1 MTEISCSFNR
11 FAVILTGWMERLTE
25 WKLDASRTNTDLFSR
40 SGLLVK
46 GMFRHQVK
54 IDVDEKRIELDMP
67 RQHIRTQQ
75 IDICKLAE
83 LLPFGFTVWI
93 THRLSKPGTD
103 PDPDVMREKHD
114 QQRDGQMLG
123 DDCQGRLVLR
133 ACQKIAED
141 DDDQHA
147 PHHGNDNRRR

>member
-1 MTEISCSFNR
+1 MTEIPCSFNR
-11 FAVILTGWMERLTE
+11 FAVILTGWMERLTD

-40 SGLLVK
+40 AGLLVK
-46 GMFRHQVK
+46 GMFGHQVK
-54 IDVDEKRIELDMP
+54 IDVDEKRTELDMP

-83 LLPFGFTVWI
+83 LLPVDFTVWI

-103 PDPDVMREKHD
+103 PDPDVVGEKHH
-114 QQRDGQMLG
+114 QQRDAHMLG

-133 ACQKIAED
+133 ACQKVAEY

-147 PHHGNDNRRR
+147 PHDGNDNRRG